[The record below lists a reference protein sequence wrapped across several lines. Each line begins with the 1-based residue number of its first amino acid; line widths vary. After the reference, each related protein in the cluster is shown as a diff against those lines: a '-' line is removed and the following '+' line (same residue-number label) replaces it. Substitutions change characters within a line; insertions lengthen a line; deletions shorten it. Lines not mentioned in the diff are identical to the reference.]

1 MVEDSSI
8 IKRAYSGGWF
18 LFWWVIVTVITVD
31 LAALVGF
38 LGYNGLFLG
47 EGAIHL
53 SELLIVA
60 VPSSLLIGCGQWI
73 LLRRYISPSGQWILT
88 TLIGGVIGSV
98 MTWFVLMIFD
108 VDDRLF
114 VSFVLL
120 ALISQMLNGILQGR
134 ILFSRFPTLDWVW
147 WLLANVTGMA
157 GTSWMG
163 TRFIGILF
171 APDWTLYLFSL
182 VGMPF
187 GVFTGL
193 VLMRLLRQ

>member
-1 MVEDSSI
+1 M
-8 IKRAYSGGWF
+8 
-18 LFWWVIVTVITVD
+18 FWWVIVTVITVD